1 MPRRRDHAGPADAA
15 ALTASLEEL
24 KQSGPLPS
32 HFVFDLDYTL
42 WPCWVDTHVDPP
54 LKRRKDD
61 INTVHDRAILFFL
74 QRNNIPIAIA
84 SRTSAPDVAR
94 QALRG
99 LFLEDHAAPEAERGE
114 PVAAISLCTH
124 MEIYPGSKIRHFKSI
139 QKALGGNYEDM
150 IFFDDEFRNAEVSR
164 ELGVHFVEVGHSGTD
179 LATFVRGVKEW
190 QAKRRAREG
199 DPNAGSALL

>member
-61 INTVHDRAILFFL
+61 INTVHDRSGTPLSFFPHVPRCEGSSWKTMPRL
-74 QRNNIPIAIA
+74 KR
-84 SRTSAPDVAR
+84 S
-94 QALRG
+94 
-99 LFLEDHAAPEAERGE
+99 EANLSPRY
-114 PVAAISLCTH
+114 
-124 MEIYPGSKIRHFKSI
+124 IYPGSKIRHFKSI